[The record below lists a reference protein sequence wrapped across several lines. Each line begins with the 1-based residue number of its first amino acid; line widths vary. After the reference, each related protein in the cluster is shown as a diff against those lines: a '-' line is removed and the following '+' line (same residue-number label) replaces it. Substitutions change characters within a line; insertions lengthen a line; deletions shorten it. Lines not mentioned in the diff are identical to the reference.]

1 MKKLTL
7 LSLGILCITN
17 CTDLPVF
24 DQQQIRNQIS
34 LEETQSILY
43 TLASD
48 EMKGRDSNSG
58 GYFKAADFVTNY
70 FKEHGVVP
78 FYPAYRDSLTTE
90 GILSYNIVGRLGPY
104 DPNQK
109 TVLIGAHLDHVGIQ
123 KSEGDSIFNGAN
135 DNAAG
140 STAVMQ
146 ITRFL
151 AKYDWKQNVIVALFT
166 DEEKGLKEAYHLAER
181 MKKEGVRLDYMVNFE
196 MIGTTLSTGENQVY
210 LTGYKRSNMANEM
223 NTIATD
229 FVQFLPQAEELNL
242 FKRSDNYAFHE
253 TFKIPAQTL
262 SSFDFKNFDFYHKA
276 GDEAEKLHLENMNLI
291 IGTSAFTL
299 AKLLQNEIEIVQFQ
313 EQ

>member
-1 MKKLTL
+1 M
-7 LSLGILCITN
+7 
-17 CTDLPVF
+17 
-24 DQQQIRNQIS
+24 
-34 LEETQSILY
+34 
-43 TLASD
+43 
-48 EMKGRDSNSG
+48 
-58 GYFKAADFVTNY
+58 
-70 FKEHGVVP
+70 
-78 FYPAYRDSLTTE
+78 
-90 GILSYNIVGRLGPY
+90 
-104 DPNQK
+104 
-109 TVLIGAHLDHVGIQ
+109 
-123 KSEGDSIFNGAN
+123 
-135 DNAAG
+135 
-140 STAVMQ
+140 
-146 ITRFL
+146 
-151 AKYDWKQNVIVALFT
+151 
-166 DEEKGLKEAYHLAER
+166 AER

-262 SSFDFKNFDFYHKA
+262 SSFDFKNFGFYHKA